1 MKKRIE
7 KKSDIR
13 GQKSGMH
20 KILKLI
26 NVVLVFLI
34 IISLAVEVVMVT
46 RVVTTPQVL
55 AVLPGEEA
63 PAQAEPTEPTA
74 NEKELEKKCV
84 NELKNFMADKQVEF
98 GEFINQ
104 NFRSEKP
111 TSELLPKAIEKY
123 RQYRAEV
130 RGKAQELMKDSALG
144 KLTADA
150 AIKEAP
156 ACAKAVEEDFTIMKE
171 LLKQHVANNAYAKK
185 STRLLDQYKFLNS
198 RLGELNFTI
207 AQTYGY
213 FAALSQKLPCY
224 ATTKCVK

>member
-55 AVLPGEEA
+55 AATGEEA

-74 NEKELEKKCV
+74 NEKELEK
-84 NELKNFMADKQVEF
+84 
-98 GEFINQ
+98 
-104 NFRSEKP
+104 
-111 TSELLPKAIEKY
+111 
-123 RQYRAEV
+123 
-130 RGKAQELMKDSALG
+130 SAL
-144 KLTADA
+144 
-150 AIKEAP
+150 
-156 ACAKAVEEDFTIMKE
+156 M
-171 LLKQHVANNAYAKK
+171 N
-185 STRLLDQYKFLNS
+185 
-198 RLGELNFTI
+198 
-207 AQTYGY
+207 
-213 FAALSQKLPCY
+213 
-224 ATTKCVK
+224 